1 MTAVVRA
8 VVPIIPAPPRPP
20 DNPTPEALRNYFYE
34 LTRWLENLSRLFGG
48 ITYLRGGSLYLAPE
62 SFPTSGYGLYPGEVF
77 ANDGV
82 LTWVRADDIWAGGFA
97 IETGLGELTVT
108 V

>member
-1 MTAVVRA
+1 MADVIRA

-20 DNPTPEALRNYFYE
+20 DNPDPTNLRNYTNE
-34 LTRWLENLSRLFGG
+34 LTRWLENLSRQVGG

-62 SFPTSGYGLYPGEVF
+62 SFPTSGDGLKPGEVF
-77 ANDGV
+77 SNDGV
-82 LTWVRADDIWAGGFA
+82 LTWVRPGDIW
-97 IETGLGELTVT
+97 LGDFSLSAELGTLTVT